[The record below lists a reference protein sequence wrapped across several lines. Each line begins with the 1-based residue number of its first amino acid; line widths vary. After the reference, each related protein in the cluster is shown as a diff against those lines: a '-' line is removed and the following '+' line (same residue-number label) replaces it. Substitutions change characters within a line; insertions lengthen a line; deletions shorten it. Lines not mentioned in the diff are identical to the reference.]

1 VPRHEPNWLST
12 EVTQRA
18 LPTWQLFVI
27 AVAIWSTTWHA
38 IVYQLAHNTP
48 EVGVTLRFALAG
60 AAALAIAAWRGDR
73 WRCTPREH
81 ALLAFQGVFLYSL
94 AYLAVYH
101 AEKHVPSGLVAVGY
115 SASPLVNGIGAW
127 MLWRTP
133 IGARFLIGGALCIVG
148 VALIFWPEFG
158 QLAAG
163 ESATLGALYT
173 VAAVLLSAVGSLAA
187 SRNGA
192 HGLPFWAALGWGML
206 YGAAMCLIVV
216 VALGQRVVWPAA
228 SAWWLSLA
236 YLALAGSVIAFAC
249 FLTLQQRVGPGPAST
264 IGVMTPV
271 LALVV
276 SALFEGFRPVL
287 LTWLGAALAVM
298 GNLLILGRASSRAT
312 Q

>member
-1 VPRHEPNWLST
+1 MRCSPS
-12 EVTQRA
+12 RA
-18 LPTWQLFVI
+18 
-27 AVAIWSTTWHA
+27 
-38 IVYQLAHNTP
+38 Y
-48 EVGVTLRFALAG
+48 
-60 AAALAIAAWRGDR
+60 
-73 WRCTPREH
+73 
-81 ALLAFQGVFLYSL
+81 
-94 AYLAVYH
+94 
-101 AEKHVPSGLVAVGY
+101 SGLVAVGY